1 MPTKNYSLPLH
12 FGSFFTEEGGRLS
25 TCSLLES
32 IDHHLE
38 LLLTT
43 CPGEH
48 YFNKEYGTMIWEQDF
63 ELVASRSQWEESF
76 INFIYKTVVENEKR
90 ILNIDVSIKL
100 REVLREEG
108 LSKSVAVRQRVDI
121 YVLGRLLSTGEKCG
135 FNYTLFLGPLS
146 NE

>member
-1 MPTKNYSLPLH
+1 MSTKNYSLPLLL
-12 FGSFFTEEGGRLS
+12 GNFFTEEGGRLS

-48 YFNKEYGTMIWEQDF
+48 YFNKQYGTMIWDLDF
-63 ELVASRSQWEESF
+63 ERVASRSKWEESF
-76 INFIYKTVVENEKR
+76 TSFIYKATVENEKR
-90 ILNIDVSIKL
+90 IVNVAVSIKL
-100 REVLREEG
+100 REVVREEG
-108 LSKSVAVRQRVDI
+108 LSKTVAVRQRVDI
-121 YVLGRLLSTGEKCG
+121 YVLGRLLLTGEKCG
-135 FNYTLFLGPLS
+135 FNYTLYLGPLS

>member
-1 MPTKNYSLPLH
+1 MASKNYSLPLH
-12 FGSFFTEEGGRLS
+12 FGNFFTEEGGRLS

-48 YFNKEYGTMIWEQDF
+48 YFNKGYGTMIWELDF
-63 ELVASRSQWEESF
+63 ERVASRSQWEESF
-76 INFIYKTVVENEKR
+76 TNFIYRAIVENEKR
-90 ILNIDVSIKL
+90 VIDVDVSIKL
-100 REVLREEG
+100 REVVREEG

-121 YVLGRLLSTGEKCG
+121 YVLGRLLATGEKCG
-135 FNYTLFLGPLS
+135 FNYTLYLGPLS